1 MNEHYR
7 FYIFLILNFRKIKLQ
22 ISIIIFL
29 FLLDYNMNMHIETI
43 LELIQKN
50 ENILSNLNTVNDLLR
65 SNESLRKQ
73 TPVLFYSVMK
83 QILNDKLDNP
93 DDNNDNDDS
102 LEIILKCLRNANAT
116 FKSNLTQDETEI
128 CRNLIK
134 FQNENLNN
142 SYTLL
147 IMQYFFN
154 LSQGKMFCLVFILIK
169 KFFKFIYNYIR

>member
-1 MNEHYR
+1 MN
-7 FYIFLILNFRKIKLQ
+7 
-22 ISIIIFL
+22 
-29 FLLDYNMNMHIETI
+29 IETI

-50 ENILSNLNTVNDLLR
+50 ENILSNLNTLNDLLR

-73 TPVLFYSVMK
+73 TPVLFYSVLK
-83 QILNDKLDNP
+83 QILNDKLDNL
-93 DDNNDNDDS
+93 DDNDNDDDS

-116 FKSNLTQDETEI
+116 FKSNLSQDETEI

-154 LSQGKMFCLVFILIK
+154 LSQGKMCFV
-169 KFFKFIYNYIR
+169 

>member
-1 MNEHYR
+1 MN
-7 FYIFLILNFRKIKLQ
+7 
-22 ISIIIFL
+22 
-29 FLLDYNMNMHIETI
+29 IEII

-50 ENILSNLNTVNDLLR
+50 ENILSNLNTLNDLLR

-93 DDNNDNDDS
+93 DDNHTNDNDDS

-116 FKSNLTQDETEI
+116 FKLNLTQDETEI

-169 KFFKFIYNYIR
+169 NILKLFIR